1 MSGSDNFHKVNDRAR
16 ALREEM
22 MQRVMESSINK
33 TGDGFTSH
41 DVARLIRRTSAYSAG
56 LLKEMFDRKMLSRSV
71 GKTSKGTHYVYRE
84 YQHRSLMQTDFR
96 VDPAVHAEVERLM
109 RGW

>member
-1 MSGSDNFHKVNDRAR
+1 MAGENFHKINANAR
-16 ALREEM
+16 ALREGM
-22 MQRVMESSINK
+22 MERVMESSINK
-33 TGDGFTSH
+33 SGDGFTAH

-56 LLKEMFDRKMLSRSV
+56 LLLEMFERKMLTRRR
-71 GKTSKGTHYVYRE
+71 GKTNKGTHFVYHE
-84 YQHRSLMQTDFR
+84 YKHGRLMQTDFR